1 MTSIISMC
9 SMCGKYF
16 DSRKQLREHIDRHHR
31 ITNSK
36 ITATTKISKKYM
48 KLGGLAAGVLLLAAA
63 GTLSFSS
70 AQFLEEGQE
79 QQEQQQQTD
88 STAAAATSP
97 RDIQVVD
104 SEDLKQSIFADLR
117 NAELANYTLFENRT
131 AVYEFIMDPLISN
144 RTIEIHTTQGYTPQ
158 SGYIYNETGIFTPEG
173 ERLVITTIA

>member
-1 MTSIISMC
+1 MT
-9 SMCGKYF
+9 
-16 DSRKQLREHIDRHHR
+16 R
-31 ITNSK
+31 T
-36 ITATTKISKKYM
+36 TTKISKKYM

-88 STAAAATSP
+88 SAAAAATSP

-131 AVYEFIMDPLISN
+131 AVYEFIMDPPISN
-144 RTIEIHTTQGYTPQ
+144 RTIEIHTTHGYTPQ

-173 ERLVITTIA
+173 ERLVITTID